1 MALFRR
7 IRSLFSK
14 STTESSDGS
23 SSLADAAE
31 VLAEKRG
38 DHTIIDQPPERG
50 GYSTENVKNAAR
62 DLGPN
67 RFTGP
72 DSIGDVGKGYR
83 SSK

>member
-1 MALFRR
+1 M
-7 IRSLFSK
+7 FSK
-14 STTESSDGS
+14 STKAPSDSS
-23 SSLADAAE
+23 SSLADAAG

-38 DHTIIDQPPERG
+38 ENTIINQPPERG

>member
-1 MALFRR
+1 MALFAR
-7 IRSLFSK
+7 IRSMFGK
-14 STTESSDGS
+14 SDVEAPPS
-23 SSLADAAE
+23 SSRLADAAE

-38 DHTIIDQPPERG
+38 DNTIIEQPPERG

>member
-1 MALFRR
+1 MALFQR
-7 IRSLFSK
+7 IRSMFSK
-14 STTESSDGS
+14 STKESSDSS

-38 DHTIIDQPPERG
+38 ENTIINQPPERG